1 MGNSNK
7 KLDKNNI
14 ENILSLSPMQ
24 EGILYYYL
32 LNKKSDYYLEQL
44 QIKVTGKIDP
54 VILKSLEHRGK
65 DQ

>member
-32 LNKKSDYYLEQL
+32 LNKNPT
-44 QIKVTGKIDP
+44 II
-54 VILKSLEHRGK
+54 
-65 DQ
+65 